1 MQIHELTALAR
12 NNKASDIHISEGLP
26 LMFRIDGHLAE
37 APVQLS
43 AAETRSLILSLMD
56 EAHREAITSERI
68 DADFALVAPDGT
80 RSRVNVFY
88 QQGRAAATLRLLNDS
103 IPTLEELAMP
113 PVLTK
118 LADEPRGL
126 ILVTGPTGSGKST
139 TLAAMIDHINKT
151 RSDHIITIE
160 DPIEYVYQGRCSLI
174 HQREVGADVRSF
186 ASALRSALREDPD
199 VILVGEMRDYETIS
213 AAVTAAETGHLVMST
228 LHTIG
233 AAQTIDRIIDVCPA
247 GAQNQIRGQLAAVL
261 RGVITQQLLPLAVG
275 KGRCAATEI
284 LVGTDA
290 VANLIREGKCYQI
303 PSILQSGAALGMH
316 SLNADLARLVS
327 TGRITRRAL
336 RHEQERPE
344 KLPVSK
350 IKKGYL
356 PFMRQIPF
364 FFTDSQV
371 HVVSLPPLGEGA
383 RGPARGRMR
392 GSLSGTVRK
401 WVIAETSSLIRPCGA
416 TFPHLGEGKGLSH
429 RCPHQPAA
437 AAMAVG
443 NRHAEGVG
451 GIVGLG
457 DGLEVQHY
465 AGHLLNLLL
474 HGLAVAGDGL
484 LDLHGCVFVDR
495 HAALRRGQQND
506 AAGLGHANDGG
517 LVVLVVQLFDGEGLG
532 LVTLADV
539 EYALINFNEALFKG
553 RVLLGDDRPVADG
566 CKAVA
571 DVLHNTPAHNGI
583 PRVDAQNAHS
593 PIPPH
598 FNRYSIP

>member
-12 NNKASDIHISEGLP
+12 NSKASDIHISEGLP

-68 DADFALVAPDGT
+68 AADFAVGAPDGP
-80 RSRVNVFY
+80 RRGFNFFY
-88 QQGRAAATLRLLNDS
+88 PPGRAAATLRLLNDS

-327 TGRITRRAL
+327 TGRITREAA
-336 RHEQERPE
+336 ERCATN
-344 KLPVSK
+344 KSDLK
-350 IKKGYL
+350 NYL
-356 PFMRQIPF
+356 
-364 FFTDSQV
+364 
-371 HVVSLPPLGEGA
+371 
-383 RGPARGRMR
+383 
-392 GSLSGTVRK
+392 
-401 WVIAETSSLIRPCGA
+401 
-416 TFPHLGEGKGLSH
+416 
-429 RCPHQPAA
+429 
-437 AAMAVG
+437 
-443 NRHAEGVG
+443 
-451 GIVGLG
+451 
-457 DGLEVQHY
+457 
-465 AGHLLNLLL
+465 
-474 HGLAVAGDGL
+474 
-484 LDLHGCVFVDR
+484 
-495 HAALRRGQQND
+495 
-506 AAGLGHANDGG
+506 
-517 LVVLVVQLFDGEGLG
+517 
-532 LVTLADV
+532 
-539 EYALINFNEALFKG
+539 
-553 RVLLGDDRPVADG
+553 
-566 CKAVA
+566 
-571 DVLHNTPAHNGI
+571 
-583 PRVDAQNAHS
+583 
-593 PIPPH
+593 
-598 FNRYSIP
+598 

>member
-12 NNKASDIHISEGLP
+12 NSKASDIHISEGLP

-139 TLAAMIDHINKT
+139 TLASMIDYINQN
-151 RSDHIITIE
+151 RSDHILTIE
-160 DPIEYVYQGRCSLI
+160 DPIEYVYKSKKALI
-174 HQREVGADVRSF
+174 HQREVGSDVTGF
-186 ASALRSALREDPD
+186 AAALRSALREDPD

-327 TGRITRRAL
+327 TGRITREAA
-336 RHEQERPE
+336 ERCATN
-344 KLPVSK
+344 KSDLK
-350 IKKGYL
+350 NYL
-356 PFMRQIPF
+356 
-364 FFTDSQV
+364 
-371 HVVSLPPLGEGA
+371 
-383 RGPARGRMR
+383 
-392 GSLSGTVRK
+392 
-401 WVIAETSSLIRPCGA
+401 
-416 TFPHLGEGKGLSH
+416 
-429 RCPHQPAA
+429 
-437 AAMAVG
+437 
-443 NRHAEGVG
+443 
-451 GIVGLG
+451 
-457 DGLEVQHY
+457 
-465 AGHLLNLLL
+465 
-474 HGLAVAGDGL
+474 
-484 LDLHGCVFVDR
+484 
-495 HAALRRGQQND
+495 
-506 AAGLGHANDGG
+506 
-517 LVVLVVQLFDGEGLG
+517 
-532 LVTLADV
+532 
-539 EYALINFNEALFKG
+539 
-553 RVLLGDDRPVADG
+553 
-566 CKAVA
+566 
-571 DVLHNTPAHNGI
+571 
-583 PRVDAQNAHS
+583 
-593 PIPPH
+593 
-598 FNRYSIP
+598 

>member
-12 NNKASDIHISEGLP
+12 NSKASDIHISEGLP

-80 RSRVNVFY
+80 RRRVNVFY
-88 QQGRAAATLRLLNDS
+88 PPGRAAATRRRLHDS

-261 RGVITQQLLPLAVG
+261 RGVITQQLLAVG

-327 TGRITRRAL
+327 TGRITREAA
-336 RHEQERPE
+336 ERCATN
-344 KLPVSK
+344 KSDLK
-350 IKKGYL
+350 NYL
-356 PFMRQIPF
+356 
-364 FFTDSQV
+364 
-371 HVVSLPPLGEGA
+371 
-383 RGPARGRMR
+383 
-392 GSLSGTVRK
+392 
-401 WVIAETSSLIRPCGA
+401 
-416 TFPHLGEGKGLSH
+416 
-429 RCPHQPAA
+429 
-437 AAMAVG
+437 
-443 NRHAEGVG
+443 
-451 GIVGLG
+451 
-457 DGLEVQHY
+457 
-465 AGHLLNLLL
+465 
-474 HGLAVAGDGL
+474 
-484 LDLHGCVFVDR
+484 
-495 HAALRRGQQND
+495 
-506 AAGLGHANDGG
+506 
-517 LVVLVVQLFDGEGLG
+517 
-532 LVTLADV
+532 
-539 EYALINFNEALFKG
+539 
-553 RVLLGDDRPVADG
+553 
-566 CKAVA
+566 
-571 DVLHNTPAHNGI
+571 
-583 PRVDAQNAHS
+583 
-593 PIPPH
+593 
-598 FNRYSIP
+598 

>member
-12 NNKASDIHISEGLP
+12 NSKASDIHISEGLP

-139 TLAAMIDHINKT
+139 TLAAMI
-151 RSDHIITIE
+151 DHIITIE

-327 TGRITRRAL
+327 TGRITRQAA
-336 RHEQERPE
+336 ERCATN
-344 KLPVSK
+344 KSDLK
-350 IKKGYL
+350 NYL
-356 PFMRQIPF
+356 
-364 FFTDSQV
+364 
-371 HVVSLPPLGEGA
+371 
-383 RGPARGRMR
+383 
-392 GSLSGTVRK
+392 
-401 WVIAETSSLIRPCGA
+401 
-416 TFPHLGEGKGLSH
+416 
-429 RCPHQPAA
+429 
-437 AAMAVG
+437 
-443 NRHAEGVG
+443 
-451 GIVGLG
+451 
-457 DGLEVQHY
+457 
-465 AGHLLNLLL
+465 
-474 HGLAVAGDGL
+474 
-484 LDLHGCVFVDR
+484 
-495 HAALRRGQQND
+495 
-506 AAGLGHANDGG
+506 
-517 LVVLVVQLFDGEGLG
+517 
-532 LVTLADV
+532 
-539 EYALINFNEALFKG
+539 
-553 RVLLGDDRPVADG
+553 
-566 CKAVA
+566 
-571 DVLHNTPAHNGI
+571 
-583 PRVDAQNAHS
+583 
-593 PIPPH
+593 
-598 FNRYSIP
+598 

>member
-12 NNKASDIHISEGLP
+12 NSKASDIHISEGLP

-213 AAVTAAETGHLVMST
+213 AAVTAAETGHLIFST

-233 AAQTIDRIIDVCPA
+233 AANTIDRIIDVFPP
-247 GAQNQIRGQLAAVL
+247 NQQRQIAVQLSMVLQAV
-261 RGVITQQLLPLAVG
+261 VSQQLVPTTDGGLTPAF
-275 KGRCAATEI
+275 EI
-284 LVGTDA
+284 MIVNPAIRNMIRDNKIPQIDG
-290 VANLIREGKCYQI
+290 LIYSSAG
-303 PSILQSGAALGMH
+303 
-316 SLNADLARLVS
+316 NDLVS
-327 TGRITRRAL
+327 MDSSLLSLYKNGRITADTAL
-336 RHEQERPE
+336 AYASNPE
-344 KLPVSK
+344 MLKKKL
-350 IKKGYL
+350 
-356 PFMRQIPF
+356 
-364 FFTDSQV
+364 
-371 HVVSLPPLGEGA
+371 
-383 RGPARGRMR
+383 
-392 GSLSGTVRK
+392 
-401 WVIAETSSLIRPCGA
+401 
-416 TFPHLGEGKGLSH
+416 
-429 RCPHQPAA
+429 
-437 AAMAVG
+437 
-443 NRHAEGVG
+443 
-451 GIVGLG
+451 
-457 DGLEVQHY
+457 
-465 AGHLLNLLL
+465 
-474 HGLAVAGDGL
+474 
-484 LDLHGCVFVDR
+484 
-495 HAALRRGQQND
+495 
-506 AAGLGHANDGG
+506 
-517 LVVLVVQLFDGEGLG
+517 
-532 LVTLADV
+532 
-539 EYALINFNEALFKG
+539 
-553 RVLLGDDRPVADG
+553 
-566 CKAVA
+566 
-571 DVLHNTPAHNGI
+571 
-583 PRVDAQNAHS
+583 
-593 PIPPH
+593 
-598 FNRYSIP
+598 

>member
-12 NNKASDIHISEGLP
+12 NSKASDIHISEGLP

-233 AAQTIDRIIDVCPA
+233 AAQTIDRIIDVCPP
-247 GAQNQIRGQLAAVL
+247 GAQSQIRGQLSTVL
-261 RGVITQQLLPLAVG
+261 RGVITQQLLPLATG
-275 KGRCAATEI
+275 RGRCAATEI
-284 LVGTDA
+284 LVGSDA
-290 VANLIREGKCYQI
+290 VCNLIRENKCFQI
-303 PSILQSGAALGMH
+303 PSVLQSGAALGMH
-316 SLNADLARLVS
+316 SLNGDLARLVDC
-327 TGRITRRAL
+327 GKITR
-336 RHEQERPE
+336 E
-344 KLPVSK
+344 
-350 IKKGYL
+350 
-356 PFMRQIPF
+356 
-364 FFTDSQV
+364 
-371 HVVSLPPLGEGA
+371 
-383 RGPARGRMR
+383 
-392 GSLSGTVRK
+392 
-401 WVIAETSSLIRPCGA
+401 
-416 TFPHLGEGKGLSH
+416 
-429 RCPHQPAA
+429 
-437 AAMAVG
+437 
-443 NRHAEGVG
+443 
-451 GIVGLG
+451 
-457 DGLEVQHY
+457 
-465 AGHLLNLLL
+465 
-474 HGLAVAGDGL
+474 
-484 LDLHGCVFVDR
+484 
-495 HAALRRGQQND
+495 AALRCSTDKKDLEQY
-506 AAGLGHANDGG
+506 
-517 LVVLVVQLFDGEGLG
+517 F
-532 LVTLADV
+532 
-539 EYALINFNEALFKG
+539 
-553 RVLLGDDRPVADG
+553 
-566 CKAVA
+566 
-571 DVLHNTPAHNGI
+571 
-583 PRVDAQNAHS
+583 
-593 PIPPH
+593 
-598 FNRYSIP
+598 

>member
-12 NNKASDIHISEGLP
+12 NSKASDIHISEGLP

-126 ILVTGPTGSGKST
+126 LLVTGPTGSGKST

-233 AAQTIDRIIDVCPA
+233 AAQTIDRIIDVFPA
-247 GAQNQIRGQLAAVL
+247 NAQQQVRVQLSMVLQAV
-261 RGVITQQLLPLAVG
+261 VSQQLIPCV
-275 KGRCAATEI
+275 KGGQVAAFEVMRVDPAI
-284 LVGTDA
+284 ASV
-290 VANLIREGKCYQI
+290 IREGKVHQLDNMIYAGSASGMQTMDGD
-303 PSILQSGAALGMH
+303 IL
-316 SLNADLARLVS
+316 RLYNE
-327 TGRITRRAL
+327 GLITRENAL
-336 RHEQERPE
+336 MYSVNP
-344 KLPVSK
+344 
-350 IKKGYL
+350 
-356 PFMRQIPF
+356 
-364 FFTDSQV
+364 
-371 HVVSLPPLGEGA
+371 
-383 RGPARGRMR
+383 
-392 GSLSGTVRK
+392 
-401 WVIAETSSLIRPCGA
+401 
-416 TFPHLGEGKGLSH
+416 
-429 RCPHQPAA
+429 
-437 AAMAVG
+437 
-443 NRHAEGVG
+443 
-451 GIVGLG
+451 
-457 DGLEVQHY
+457 
-465 AGHLLNLLL
+465 
-474 HGLAVAGDGL
+474 
-484 LDLHGCVFVDR
+484 
-495 HAALRRGQQND
+495 
-506 AAGLGHANDGG
+506 
-517 LVVLVVQLFDGEGLG
+517 
-532 LVTLADV
+532 
-539 EYALINFNEALFKG
+539 
-553 RVLLGDDRPVADG
+553 
-566 CKAVA
+566 
-571 DVLHNTPAHNGI
+571 DVLS
-583 PRVDAQNAHS
+583 RKL
-593 PIPPH
+593 
-598 FNRYSIP
+598 R

>member
-160 DPIEYVYQGRCSLI
+160 DPIEYVYQG
-174 HQREVGADVRSF
+174 ADVRSF

-327 TGRITRRAL
+327 TGRITREAA
-336 RHEQERPE
+336 ERCATN
-344 KLPVSK
+344 KSDLK
-350 IKKGYL
+350 NYL
-356 PFMRQIPF
+356 
-364 FFTDSQV
+364 
-371 HVVSLPPLGEGA
+371 
-383 RGPARGRMR
+383 
-392 GSLSGTVRK
+392 
-401 WVIAETSSLIRPCGA
+401 
-416 TFPHLGEGKGLSH
+416 
-429 RCPHQPAA
+429 
-437 AAMAVG
+437 
-443 NRHAEGVG
+443 
-451 GIVGLG
+451 
-457 DGLEVQHY
+457 
-465 AGHLLNLLL
+465 
-474 HGLAVAGDGL
+474 
-484 LDLHGCVFVDR
+484 
-495 HAALRRGQQND
+495 
-506 AAGLGHANDGG
+506 
-517 LVVLVVQLFDGEGLG
+517 
-532 LVTLADV
+532 
-539 EYALINFNEALFKG
+539 
-553 RVLLGDDRPVADG
+553 
-566 CKAVA
+566 
-571 DVLHNTPAHNGI
+571 
-583 PRVDAQNAHS
+583 
-593 PIPPH
+593 
-598 FNRYSIP
+598 

>member
-12 NNKASDIHISEGLP
+12 NSKASDIHISEGLP

-68 DADFALVAPDGT
+68 ADFLAFVAPDGPPCLLI
-80 RSRVNVFY
+80 VFPPP
-88 QQGRAAATLRLLNDS
+88 GGAAATLRLLNDS

-327 TGRITRRAL
+327 TGRITRQAA
-336 RHEQERPE
+336 ERCATN
-344 KLPVSK
+344 KSDLK
-350 IKKGYL
+350 NYL
-356 PFMRQIPF
+356 
-364 FFTDSQV
+364 
-371 HVVSLPPLGEGA
+371 
-383 RGPARGRMR
+383 
-392 GSLSGTVRK
+392 
-401 WVIAETSSLIRPCGA
+401 
-416 TFPHLGEGKGLSH
+416 
-429 RCPHQPAA
+429 
-437 AAMAVG
+437 
-443 NRHAEGVG
+443 
-451 GIVGLG
+451 
-457 DGLEVQHY
+457 
-465 AGHLLNLLL
+465 
-474 HGLAVAGDGL
+474 
-484 LDLHGCVFVDR
+484 
-495 HAALRRGQQND
+495 
-506 AAGLGHANDGG
+506 
-517 LVVLVVQLFDGEGLG
+517 
-532 LVTLADV
+532 
-539 EYALINFNEALFKG
+539 
-553 RVLLGDDRPVADG
+553 
-566 CKAVA
+566 
-571 DVLHNTPAHNGI
+571 
-583 PRVDAQNAHS
+583 
-593 PIPPH
+593 
-598 FNRYSIP
+598 

>member
-12 NNKASDIHISEGLP
+12 NSKASDIHISEGLP

-174 HQREVGADVRSF
+174 HQREVGADVRS
-186 ASALRSALREDPD
+186 ALREDPD

-327 TGRITRRAL
+327 TGRITREAA
-336 RHEQERPE
+336 ERCATN
-344 KLPVSK
+344 KSDLK
-350 IKKGYL
+350 NYL
-356 PFMRQIPF
+356 
-364 FFTDSQV
+364 
-371 HVVSLPPLGEGA
+371 
-383 RGPARGRMR
+383 
-392 GSLSGTVRK
+392 
-401 WVIAETSSLIRPCGA
+401 
-416 TFPHLGEGKGLSH
+416 
-429 RCPHQPAA
+429 
-437 AAMAVG
+437 
-443 NRHAEGVG
+443 
-451 GIVGLG
+451 
-457 DGLEVQHY
+457 
-465 AGHLLNLLL
+465 
-474 HGLAVAGDGL
+474 
-484 LDLHGCVFVDR
+484 
-495 HAALRRGQQND
+495 
-506 AAGLGHANDGG
+506 
-517 LVVLVVQLFDGEGLG
+517 
-532 LVTLADV
+532 
-539 EYALINFNEALFKG
+539 
-553 RVLLGDDRPVADG
+553 
-566 CKAVA
+566 
-571 DVLHNTPAHNGI
+571 
-583 PRVDAQNAHS
+583 
-593 PIPPH
+593 
-598 FNRYSIP
+598 

>member
-12 NNKASDIHISEGLP
+12 NSKASDIHISEGLP

-88 QQGRAAATLRLLNDS
+88 QQGWAAATLRLLNDS

-160 DPIEYVYQGRCSLI
+160 DPIEYVYQGRCSLN

-186 ASALRSALREDPD
+186 ATALRSALREDPD
-199 VILVGEMRDYETIS
+199 DILDGEMLDYETSS

-327 TGRITRRAL
+327 TGRITREAA
-336 RHEQERPE
+336 ERCATN
-344 KLPVSK
+344 KSDLK
-350 IKKGYL
+350 NYL
-356 PFMRQIPF
+356 
-364 FFTDSQV
+364 
-371 HVVSLPPLGEGA
+371 
-383 RGPARGRMR
+383 
-392 GSLSGTVRK
+392 
-401 WVIAETSSLIRPCGA
+401 
-416 TFPHLGEGKGLSH
+416 
-429 RCPHQPAA
+429 
-437 AAMAVG
+437 
-443 NRHAEGVG
+443 
-451 GIVGLG
+451 
-457 DGLEVQHY
+457 
-465 AGHLLNLLL
+465 
-474 HGLAVAGDGL
+474 
-484 LDLHGCVFVDR
+484 
-495 HAALRRGQQND
+495 
-506 AAGLGHANDGG
+506 
-517 LVVLVVQLFDGEGLG
+517 
-532 LVTLADV
+532 
-539 EYALINFNEALFKG
+539 
-553 RVLLGDDRPVADG
+553 
-566 CKAVA
+566 
-571 DVLHNTPAHNGI
+571 
-583 PRVDAQNAHS
+583 
-593 PIPPH
+593 
-598 FNRYSIP
+598 

>member
-12 NNKASDIHISEGLP
+12 NSKASDIHISEGLP

-213 AAVTAAETGHLVMST
+213 AAETGHLVMST

-327 TGRITRRAL
+327 TGRITREAA
-336 RHEQERPE
+336 ERCATN
-344 KLPVSK
+344 KSDLK
-350 IKKGYL
+350 NYL
-356 PFMRQIPF
+356 
-364 FFTDSQV
+364 
-371 HVVSLPPLGEGA
+371 
-383 RGPARGRMR
+383 
-392 GSLSGTVRK
+392 
-401 WVIAETSSLIRPCGA
+401 
-416 TFPHLGEGKGLSH
+416 
-429 RCPHQPAA
+429 
-437 AAMAVG
+437 
-443 NRHAEGVG
+443 
-451 GIVGLG
+451 
-457 DGLEVQHY
+457 
-465 AGHLLNLLL
+465 
-474 HGLAVAGDGL
+474 
-484 LDLHGCVFVDR
+484 
-495 HAALRRGQQND
+495 
-506 AAGLGHANDGG
+506 
-517 LVVLVVQLFDGEGLG
+517 
-532 LVTLADV
+532 
-539 EYALINFNEALFKG
+539 
-553 RVLLGDDRPVADG
+553 
-566 CKAVA
+566 
-571 DVLHNTPAHNGI
+571 
-583 PRVDAQNAHS
+583 
-593 PIPPH
+593 
-598 FNRYSIP
+598 